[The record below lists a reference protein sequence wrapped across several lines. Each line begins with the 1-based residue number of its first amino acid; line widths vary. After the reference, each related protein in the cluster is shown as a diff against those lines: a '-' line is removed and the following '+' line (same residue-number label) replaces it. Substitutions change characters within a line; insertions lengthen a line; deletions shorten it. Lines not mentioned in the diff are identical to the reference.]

1 MKGKAKVVK
10 MSHLSKWSI
19 LEYRRKIIR
28 RFWGRGGG
36 GEKEKAEK
44 GDIALSSKMPC
55 PLSPKEDL
63 ILKLDQAMPLL
74 TFRNL

>member
-10 MSHLSKWSI
+10 MSHLSKWPI
-19 LEYRRKIIR
+19 LEQSRKIFR
-28 RFWGRGGG
+28 GFRGR

-44 GDIALSSKMPC
+44 ADIALSSEMPC
-55 PLSPKEDL
+55 PLTPKEDL